1 MERKDDEL
9 ERFADLMANIIA
21 KYINRID
28 LDSLPDPLRLPDE
41 NEIENSG
48 LTNGLT

>member
-1 MERKDDEL
+1 MERKDDL

-28 LDSLPDPLRLPDE
+28 LDSLPEPPRPE
-41 NEIENSG
+41 VNEE
-48 LTNGLT
+48 